1 MKRRLTTLLA
11 CACLLIINV
20 TQVVNAQTRAQD
32 DVLVKA
38 AFIYNFTKFTR
49 WPENT
54 WTEVKAPLN
63 LCTIG
68 EDRLTEA
75 LKPLNTKII
84 KGHPV
89 AIQALKSI
97 QAEKDCHLLYIA
109 TSENESYK
117 DILKSVQNQPV
128 LTISEIPGFVRSKG
142 IIELYRGKNQTHFI
156 INLAVAEDAGLEFSS
171 RLLDLAVVITRKEPR

>member
-20 TQVVNAQTRAQD
+20 TQVVNAQD

-54 WTEVKAPLN
+54 WVRQNAPLN
-63 LCTIG
+63 LCVIG
-68 EDRLTEA
+68 KDA
-75 LKPLNTKII
+75 LSAALEPLNTKII

-89 AIQALKSI
+89 TIHHLKSI
-97 QAEKDCHLLYIA
+97 QAENDCHLLYIA
-109 TSENESYK
+109 TSEKNNYK
-117 DILKSVQNQPV
+117 DVLKSVQNQPV
-128 LTISEIPGFVRSKG
+128 LTISEISGFVRSKG

-156 INLAVAEDAGLEFSS
+156 INLAVAEDAGLELSS
-171 RLLDLAVVITRKEPR
+171 RLLDLAVVITREEPR